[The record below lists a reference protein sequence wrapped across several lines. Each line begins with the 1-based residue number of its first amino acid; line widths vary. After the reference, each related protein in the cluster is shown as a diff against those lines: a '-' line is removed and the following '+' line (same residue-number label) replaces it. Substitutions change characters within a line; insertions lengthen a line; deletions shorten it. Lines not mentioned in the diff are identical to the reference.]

1 MTEGIIDITPRLPER
16 ELTPEQYNSISDA
29 IITHLEETN

>member
-16 ELTPEQYNSISDA
+16 PLSDKRYNE
-29 IITHLEETN
+29 ITEEILNSNETN